1 MVLAMAELAYFF
13 DERIF
18 ALVLKNIKNSSC
30 TNLTSTVKK
39 KHSHFLITPT
49 IHSKYTL

>member
-1 MVLAMAELAYFF
+1 MVEVLALAMAELAYFF

-18 ALVLKNIKNSSC
+18 ALVLKNTNSSC

-39 KHSHFLITPT
+39 TTIHYNHTHFL
-49 IHSKYTL
+49 